1 MNDRRKNDKSI
12 ESTKEEVHTP
22 TIAIVLSNDNI
33 TNKNIIRFR
42 RHYAPKTLK
51 M

>member
-12 ESTKEEVHTP
+12 ESTKEKGTYS

-33 TNKNIIRFR
+33 TNKEI
-42 RHYAPKTLK
+42 KTFLS
-51 M
+51 